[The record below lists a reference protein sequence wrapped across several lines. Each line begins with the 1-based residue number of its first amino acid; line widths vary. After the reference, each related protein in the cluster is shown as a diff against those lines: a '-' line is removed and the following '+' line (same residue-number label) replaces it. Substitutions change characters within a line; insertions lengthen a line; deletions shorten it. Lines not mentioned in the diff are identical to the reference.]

1 MSATYSAFKL
11 SFVDSPIY
19 LTGGLAGNN
28 PGIVL
33 PLLAL
38 TESLNLVNGVLTGD
52 NIGLD
57 SFFGAFR
64 IPAGGT
70 LIKFQYAH
78 YPFANQSVAANA
90 AIQQPLNISLIMSCP
105 VRETGGYFT
114 KIAIMN
120 ALQAMLSA
128 HVAQG
133 GTFIVLTPAYFYTNC
148 LLLQVTDVTPNGE
161 EKQAQAEFQFDFEAP
176 LLTLP
181 QAQQAQ
187 NSLMSKFTSGT
198 QISGTPG
205 WGASSTIG
213 TPASSNNLLGSIGPT
228 ASPAPFTAAAPAP
241 AVTSSSPPAAP
252 GT

>member
-11 SFVDSPIY
+11 SFVNSPIY
-19 LTGGLAGNN
+19 LTGGLAGNI
-28 PGIVL
+28 PGSTL
-33 PLLAL
+33 PLLVL
-38 TESLNLVNGVLTGD
+38 TESLNLVNGLLTGA
-52 NIGLD
+52 NIGMD

-70 LIKFQYAH
+70 LINFQYAH

-90 AIQQPLNISLIMSCP
+90 AIAQPLNISLIMSCP
-105 VRETGGYFT
+105 VREAGGYFT

-120 ALQAMLSA
+120 AMQAMLSA

-133 GTFIVLTPAYFYTNC
+133 GTFTVLTPAYFYTNC
-148 LLLQVTDVTPNGE
+148 LLLRLSDVTPNGD
-161 EKQAQAEFQFDFEAP
+161 EKQSQAEFQFDFEQP

-187 NSLMSKFTSGT
+187 SSLMSQLSGGT
-198 QISGTPG
+198 QINGTPS
-205 WGASSTIG
+205 WGAGSTIG
-213 TPASSNNLLGSIGPT
+213 SVSTNNILGTTGATT
-228 ASPAPFTAAAPAP
+228 APAPFTPAIP
-241 AVTSSSPPAAP
+241 VPVTSSPLPPAVP

>member
-19 LTGGLAGNN
+19 LTGGLAGNI
-28 PGIVL
+28 PGSTL

-38 TESLNLVNGVLTGD
+38 TESLNLVNGLLTGA
-52 NIGLD
+52 NIGMD

-70 LIKFQYAH
+70 LIRFQYAK
-78 YPFANQSVAANA
+78 YPFANQAVAANA
-90 AIQQPLNISLIMSCP
+90 AIAQPLNISLIMSCP

-120 ALQAMLSA
+120 ALQAMLST

-133 GTFIVLTPAYFYTNC
+133 GTFTVLTPAYFYVNC
-148 LLLQVTDVTPNGE
+148 LLLQVTDATPNGE
-161 EKQAQAEFQFDFEAP
+161 EKQSQAEFQFDFEQP
-176 LLTLP
+176 LLTLN

-187 NSLMSKFTSGT
+187 SSLMSKFTGGT
-198 QISGTPG
+198 QISGAPS
-205 WGASSTIG
+205 WGSGSTIG
-213 TPASSNNLLGSIGPT
+213 SVSNNSILGTTATTTSAPPFTPAIPT
-228 ASPAPFTAAAPAP
+228 PVTSTPLPP
-241 AVTSSSPPAAP
+241 AVP